1 MAAVGSSR
9 PRAARKPMRRW
20 SSVSEVLHALLVIT
34 VVAAAP
40 LRCKNQHQPDS
51 DCDRWASSGECE
63 ANAGFMKQ
71 QCAASCKSC
80 GWKDTRCTDRSHL
93 RPAKSNGQIAATFE
107 RALTFTEYSPTVHS
121 RPPHGPWVVTFD
133 NFVSVEEA
141 DAFVD
146 TTDHHFQR
154 SLAGDIVSPVRT
166 SQQAW
171 CQYGIA
177 PDCVDHPLVH
187 RVHDRVVNVTGVP
200 KPNAEFFQVLR
211 YEPGQFYKVRAPPR
225 ARGAGPTP
233 CATPR
238 HVPPHLARP
247 RARTRCHG

>member
-1 MAAVGSSR
+1 
-9 PRAARKPMRRW
+9 MRRW

-93 RPAKSNGQIAATFE
+93 RPAKSNGQITATFE

-133 NFVSVEEA
+133 NFGNFLLSLRREA
-141 DAFVD
+141 GIDAAQARHPYATSSAFSNPS
-146 TTDHHFQR
+146 TQR
-154 SLAGDIVSPVRT
+154 KQR
-166 SQQAW
+166 
-171 CQYGIA
+171 
-177 PDCVDHPLVH
+177 
-187 RVHDRVVNVTGVP
+187 
-200 KPNAEFFQVLR
+200 NAR
-211 YEPGQFYKVRAPPR
+211 K
-225 ARGAGPTP
+225 
-233 CATPR
+233 
-238 HVPPHLARP
+238 
-247 RARTRCHG
+247 